1 MRSFLFLLPLFLMHS
16 YSFSGPLYEEYLS
29 KHLLGSW
36 STDRKKDGASLN
48 VSISVESNSVIRMH
62 FLFKKDE
69 KIGYASFEG
78 AWFVRVSH
86 LTLIVKKS
94 TQPDIFGI
102 GEVYRYHIRSGNS
115 NRIELELDEV
125 WEKDQTAF

>member
-1 MRSFLFLLPLFLMHS
+1 MHS